1 MLRIAIVNDMPLA
14 RQVLQQL
21 ILASGRYHIAWV
33 AEDGK
38 QAVAL
43 AREDRPDIILMD
55 LIMPELDGVEATR
68 RIMQH
73 AACAI
78 VIVTSSVN
86 TNAARVF
93 EAMGAGALDAINT
106 PVLGL
111 SGEQQGREQ
120 LLYKLDTIA
129 RLVEATHRVQPL
141 DRPQPPPP
149 AVPHRGEYLV
159 AIGASTGGPAAIRT
173 LLSAFP
179 AEFPAAFV
187 IIQHVDE
194 QFAPSFA
201 RWLDEELALPV
212 RLAREGDRIR
222 VGEVLVA
229 GRGEAHLV
237 MDEEQ
242 RLGYTREPENYP
254 YRPSVNVFFESMAQF
269 WTHHAVGI
277 LLTGM
282 GRDGGAGLLALK
294 QAGCHTIA
302 QDRETSAIY
311 GMPKTAADLQAA
323 SEILP
328 LNQIAIAIEEA
339 ISRNKG

>member
-14 RQVLQQL
+14 RQVLQQV
-21 ILASGRYHIAWV
+21 ILGSGRYQIAWV
-33 AEDGK
+33 AEDGR
-38 QAVAL
+38 QAVEL
-43 AREDRPDIILMD
+43 ARQDRPDIILMD
-55 LIMPELDGVEATR
+55 LIMPELDGVAATR
-68 RIMQH
+68 EIMQH

-111 SGEQQGREQ
+111 SGEKQGHEQ
-120 LLYKLDTIA
+120 LLYKLDTLA
-129 RLVEATHRVQPL
+129 RLVEATHKVQPL
-141 DRPQPPPP
+141 DQPQTRHEPM
-149 AVPHRGEYLV
+149 PHKGDYLI

-173 LLSAFP
+173 ILSAFP
-179 AEFPAAFV
+179 ADFPAAFV
-187 IIQHVDE
+187 IVQHVDE

-201 RWLDEELALPV
+201 KWLDEEMALPV
-212 RLAREGDRIR
+212 RLARDGDPIQI
-222 VGEVLVA
+222 GEVLVA
-229 GRGEAHLV
+229 GRGEDHLV
-237 MDEEQ
+237 MNRHQ
-242 RLGYTREPENYP
+242 RLNYTAEPESYA

-311 GMPKTAADLQAA
+311 GMPKTAADLNAA
-323 SEILP
+323 NEILP
-328 LNQIAIAIEEA
+328 INQIAIAIEEA
-339 ISRNKG
+339 ISKNRG

>member
-14 RQVLQQL
+14 RQALQQL
-21 ILASGRYHIAWV
+21 ILASGRYRIAWV
-33 AEDGK
+33 AEDGA
-38 QAVAL
+38 QAVEL
-43 AREDRPDIILMD
+43 AEQDKPDIILMD

-68 RIMQH
+68 RIMQQ

-111 SGEQQGREQ
+111 SGEQEGREQ
-120 LLYKLDTIA
+120 LLYKLDTVA
-129 RLVEATHRVQPL
+129 RLVEATRRVQPL

-179 AEFPAAFV
+179 VGFPAAFV
-187 IIQHVDE
+187 VIQHVDE

-201 RWLDEELALPV
+201 RWLDEEVPLPV
-212 RLAREGDRIR
+212 RLAREGERIR

-237 MDEEQ
+237 MDERQ
-242 RLGYTREPENYP
+242 RLGYTRVPENYP

-328 LNQIAIAIEEA
+328 LDRISVAIEEA
-339 ISRNKG
+339 INRNKG

>member
-21 ILASGRYHIAWV
+21 ILASGRYRIAWV
-33 AEDGK
+33 AEDGA

-43 AREDRPDIILMD
+43 AEQDKPDILLMD

-68 RIMQH
+68 RIMQQT
-73 AACAI
+73 ACAI
-78 VIVTSSVN
+78 VIVTASVN
-86 TNAARVF
+86 TNAPRVF

-106 PVLGL
+106 PVVGL

-129 RLVEATHRVQPL
+129 RLVEATRRVQPL
-141 DRPQPPPP
+141 DRPQPPPR
-149 AVPHRGEYLV
+149 AVPHKGEYLV

-179 AEFPAAFV
+179 ADFPAAFV

-212 RLAREGDRIR
+212 RLAQQGDRIR

-237 MDEEQ
+237 MDAEQ
-242 RLGYTREPENYP
+242 RLGYTPEPENYP

-328 LNQIAIAIEEA
+328 LNQIAVAIEEA